1 MRTAL
6 FLATLGLL
14 AAAARAQPAAASPK
28 PAESATPNP
37 GNAPEVPK
45 GLTPEQAAAPAPDTG
60 PISRV
65 DVQGNRRVEAD
76 AIRAQS
82 PIKPGDTYDRTALKN
97 TLLAVWR
104 MGYFSDVKLDVSA
117 APAPLTGYVLT
128 ILVAEKPAVHD
139 IKLEGNDEMS
149 KDDLKD
155 TIEVKQFQIL
165 DQEAVRK
172 SAKKMQEKYVEK
184 GYFLA
189 EVTPRIDPLPNNE
202 VDVVFQIS
210 EHAKVQVKEVRFVGN
225 KAISSADL
233 KAAMLTQEGTPF
245 SFLSSAGTYRE
256 DAFQRDEIV
265 LQGLYFDIGY
275 IYVKFGKP
283 AIELS
288 PDKKYIYITMPIE
301 EGEPYDVGKLDVSG
315 DLLLPREQLL
325 GLVFT
330 RSGERFSKSRL
341 QSDMNRLLDVYKD
354 RGYAYANVTPDT
366 AVDAEK
372 KTIDLTYNFQKGSLV
387 SIERIE
393 IVGNSKTRDKV
404 IRREMRI
411 NEGDLFNGTAVRISK
426 ARVTALGFFESV
438 EINQKRGS
446 TDDKMVLE
454 VSVKEKLT
462 GTFQVGFGFTGGES
476 FFGQAQLAQDN
487 LFGYGHTASLSLQ
500 LSSIRQ
506 LFQLSYLDPY
516 VWDTKWTGSV
526 DLYRSELVFNGFDR
540 QANGGALTAGYEI
553 WEDFRTFITYTLEQ
567 VTVLAQTGSQ
577 DVLANQ
583 FTSGRTSSMRF
594 SFNYDK
600 RDNRLFPTSGHL
612 ESASA
617 EFAASIFDSQNL
629 FQRYRLIERYYHPLI
644 FGLVFKVNLSLGYI
658 RATDPIGHPVAI
670 SEKFFEG
677 GINSIRGYTLRSI
690 SPTKKIATTLEP
702 NAPLVDFPVGGNKEL
717 ITNWEIEFPLLESA
731 GVRGVVFYDAG
742 NVFSESENFFQ
753 SSQRGGDLPLGLFH
767 SVGLGIRWFSPLG
780 PLRFETGF
788 PLTRRP
794 IDDAYLFEFT
804 IGNFF

>member
-1 MRTAL
+1 MRTAFL
-6 FLATLGLL
+6 LATLGLL
-14 AAAARAQPAAASPK
+14 AASARAQQQPAAPAAA
-28 PAESATPNP
+28 EH
-37 GNAPEVPK
+37 V
-45 GLTPEQAAAPAPDTG
+45 PDTG
-60 PISRV
+60 TITKV
-65 DVQGNRRVEAD
+65 EVQGNRRVEAD
-76 AIRAQS
+76 AIRAQI
-82 PIKPGDTYDRTALKN
+82 PIKPGDTYDKEKIKA

-104 MGYFSDVKLDVSA
+104 MGYFSDAKLDVSPA
-117 APAPLTGYVLT
+117 APPLTGYVLT
-128 ILVAEKPAVHD
+128 VIVVEKPAVHD
-139 IKLEGNDEMS
+139 IKLEGNDELS

-189 EVTPRIDPLPNNE
+189 EVSPKIVALPNNE
-202 VDVVFQIS
+202 VDVVFQIN
-210 EHAKVQVKEVRFVGN
+210 EHAKVTVKEIRFVGN
-225 KAISSADL
+225 HAIGSDEL
-233 KAAMLTQEGTPF
+233 KAAMLTQEGSPF
-245 SFLSSAGTYRE
+245 SIFTSAGTYRE
-256 DAFQRDEIV
+256 EAFQRDEIV

-288 PDKKYIYITMPIE
+288 PDKRFIYITMTID
-301 EGEPYDVGKLDVSG
+301 EGEPYDVGKIDVSG
-315 DLLLPREQLL
+315 DLLLPRELL
-325 GLVFT
+325 LSLVTT
-330 RSGERFSKSRL
+330 RTGERFSKSRL
-341 QSDMNRLLDVYKD
+341 QTDMNRLLDVYKD

-366 AVDAEK
+366 SVDAAK
-372 KTIDLTYNFQKGSLV
+372 KTVDLTYNFQKGNLV
-387 SIERIE
+387 TIEKIE

-404 IRREMRI
+404 IRREMRV
-411 NEGDLFNGTAVRISK
+411 NEGDLYSGTGVRVSK
-426 ARVTALGFFESV
+426 GRITALGFFDSV
-438 EINQKRGS
+438 EINQKRGT
-446 TDDKMVLE
+446 TDDKMDLE

-476 FFGQAQLAQDN
+476 FFGQAQLAQNN

-500 LSSIRQ
+500 ISSIRQ

-516 VWDTKWTGSV
+516 VWDTPWTGSL
-526 DLYRSELVFNGFDR
+526 DLYRSELVFSGFDR
-540 QANGGALTAGYEI
+540 AANGFAATAGYEV
-553 WEDFRTFITYTLEQ
+553 WEDFRTFITWTLEQ
-567 VTVLAQTGSQ
+567 VNVLAQTGSQ

-583 FTSGRTSSMRF
+583 FTSGRTSSVRF

-600 RDNRLFPTSGHL
+600 RDNRLFPTNGHL

-617 EFAASIFDSQNL
+617 EFASSIFGSQNL
-629 FQRYRLIERYYHPLI
+629 FQRYRVIERYYHPI
-644 FGLVFKVNLSLGYI
+644 IWGLVFKVNVSAGYI
-658 RATDPIGHPVAI
+658 RSTDPVNHPIAI

-690 SPTKKIATTLEP
+690 SPTKRIATSLEP
-702 NAPLVDFPVGGNKEL
+702 NSPMVDFPVGGNKEF
-717 ITNWEIEFPLLESA
+717 ITNWEIEFPVIESA

-742 NVFSESENFFQ
+742 NVFSESENWFK
-753 SSQRGGDLPLGLFH
+753 SSQRNGDLPLGLFH
-767 SVGLGIRWFSPLG
+767 SVGLGVRWFSPLG

-804 IGNFF
+804 VGNFF